1 VPKVPKS
8 PQPPS
13 LTWAVTITQS
23 QHPCEEVV
31 QRRPALEDRAFIC
44 RIPRARSRCEEVEA
58 SNREQDGVED
68 LKLLYARDTDLDN
81 PASAG
86 QHLDD
91 ELKRASELYLCK

>member
-1 VPKVPKS
+1 MLS
-8 PQPPS
+8 FAEYRE
-13 LTWAVTITQS
+13 L
-23 QHPCEEVV
+23 
-31 QRRPALEDRAFIC
+31 ALDA
-44 RIPRARSRCEEVEA
+44 EEVEA

-91 ELKRASELYLCK
+91 ELKRASKLYLCK